1 MKVFCLR
8 LMLSGSPLYALT
20 KDRPLPV
27 PEVDVLIASQQTE
40 CDYLIAFNPSLIAII
55 NSKT

>member
-20 KDRPLPV
+20 KDKPLPV
-27 PEVDVLIASQQTE
+27 PEVDVLIASQKCE
-40 CDYLIAFNPSLIAII
+40 NAEPPHNNLR
-55 NSKT
+55 

>member
-20 KDRPLPV
+20 KDKPLLV
-27 PEVDVLIASQQTE
+27 PDVDVLITSQERAVRTF
-40 CDYLIAFNPSLIAII
+40 IVHMPAFPEDMN
-55 NSKT
+55 

>member
-20 KDRPLPV
+20 KDKPLPV
-27 PEVDVLIASQQTE
+27 PEVDVLIASQHLGRLRE
-40 CDYLIAFNPSLIAII
+40 LAKSMCL
-55 NSKT
+55 

>member
-20 KDRPLPV
+20 KDKPLPV
-27 PEVDVLIASQQTE
+27 PEVDVLIASQHRH
-40 CDYLIAFNPSLIAII
+40 
-55 NSKT
+55 